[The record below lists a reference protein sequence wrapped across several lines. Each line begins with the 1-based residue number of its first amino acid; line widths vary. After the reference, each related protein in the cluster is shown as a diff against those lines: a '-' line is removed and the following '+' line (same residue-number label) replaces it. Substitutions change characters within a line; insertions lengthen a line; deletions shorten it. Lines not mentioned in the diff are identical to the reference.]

1 MSLPENLGRL
11 SSALTSDASL
21 NIGVGVT
28 PSGSFKL
35 EVGTTSKF
43 TGVATFGS
51 TLSNGTYT
59 YTLPSAT
66 GTLALTSAIPANPVG
81 GTGTTNYLPKFTATS
96 TIGDS
101 LFYDNG
107 TLTAVGN
114 RVSTNSFVGLV
125 RNFNVLGT
133 DAAVRVAR
141 YTDSYATLHPTVEML
156 NYSDDGVYRRFYWD
170 NFVNGSDSYGIRQRL
185 TGGGPTTNGTVIDQT
200 RLTIFSGGN
209 VGINTTTD
217 AGYKLDVN
225 GTVNLSGALSGTSA
239 TFSGTSGVTLT
250 TNGVSGQWSTRI
262 NGNSTAGSSYGLGVY
277 AGINSSDDSFRV
289 HSYSGTQYFAVR
301 GDGLATFSGTNANIQ
316 LGATAAIATSDNLR
330 HIFAGI
336 GAFIGQDTNGEA
348 NIGNNI
354 YYSTGFKRRV
364 TGFASNVRF
373 NDGNIYL
380 QVAASG
386 AADSAITWTNAL
398 TIASTGEA
406 TFSSSVTATKFI
418 TTNTSGAI
426 LDPTSSG
433 VNSSY
438 LYAQNTGGIFYFG
451 KETSTGSA
459 FSATAY
465 ASVLYSSGAYP
476 MEFFTDA
483 TKRLTIASTGAATFS
498 SANQALGGAFNTV
511 GNLLISSTDSFAINT
526 GGSLSLGGK
535 YNSAG
540 TPIATFARIHGKKEN
555 ATVDDTSGYLAFET
569 VPGATANLTERM
581 RITSGGYVLVGTTTS
596 NSYPFEVAADAGGNL
611 LYLKRSLAFSDIFM
625 GGTTA
630 AATQLFVRSGGSV
643 GVRLDTGAGSWTSA
657 SDERLK
663 NISGN
668 IENAT
673 KKLNTLRAVNFTWKS
688 DKENTNNLGL
698 IAQDVIKVFP
708 ELVSE
713 SSQDGMY
720 GVRYQ
725 DLIPVLV
732 KAIQE
737 QQAQIEE
744 LKALIK

>member
-35 EVGTTSKF
+35 EVSTTSKF

-51 TLSNGTYT
+51 TLSNGTYS

-81 GTGTTNYLPKFTATS
+81 GTGTTNYLPKFTATT

-239 TFSGTSGVTLT
+239 TFSGT
-250 TNGVSGQWSTRI
+250 
-262 NGNSTAGSSYGLGVY
+262 
-277 AGINSSDDSFRV
+277 
-289 HSYSGTQYFAVR
+289 
-301 GDGLATFSGTNANIQ
+301 NANIQ

-336 GAFIGQDTNGEA
+336 GAFIGQDANGEA

-406 TFSSSVTATKFI
+406 TFSSSVTTGATSTLKATGNSFTNGSLI
-418 TTNTSGAI
+418 LKNSDGTTNTYLTNAGGGFYLSNNGTTANLSI
-426 LDPTSSG
+426 L
-433 VNSSY
+433 
-438 LYAQNTGGIFYFG
+438 
-451 KETSTGSA
+451 STG
-459 FSATAY
+459 
-465 ASVLYSSGAYP
+465 
-476 MEFFTDA
+476 E
-483 TKRLTIASTGAATFS
+483 ATFS
-498 SANQALGGAFNTV
+498 SSIAAGSDISANAGSSLRVYRPDSSYPSASWFWNINMSS
-511 GNLLISSTDSFAINT
+511 GNLLGFAVNGGTSKMVIDISGNVGIGVTPSAWASAFKALQVGTA
-526 GGSLSLGGK
+526 SLSQNNNTTAYIGSNWVSESGGDK
-535 YNSAG
+535 YITTNAAAVYAQNSGEHIWYTAPSGTAG
-540 TPIATFARIHGKKEN
+540 NTVTF
-555 ATVDDTSGYLAFET
+555 
-569 VPGATANLTERM
+569 TERM
-581 RITSGGYVLVGTTTS
+581 RILSGGNVLINCTS
-596 NSYPFEVAADAGGNL
+596 VPSSSVSG
-611 LYLKRSLAFSDIFM
+611 
-625 GGTTA
+625 
-630 AATQLFVRSGGSV
+630 FVIN
-643 GVRLDTGAGSWTSA
+643 GAS
-657 SDERLK
+657 
-663 NISGN
+663 SGN
-668 IENAT
+668 ISSSGSSTGAYNHFLFYNGNGLVGYIQT
-673 KKLNTLRAVNFTWKS
+673 SGYTTTYGTSSDYRLKKDVQPITDALARIQLLNPVKYKWKCDDS
-688 DKENTNNLGL
+688 DGEGF
-698 IAQDVIKVFP
+698 IAHELQEIIPSSVIGEK
-708 ELVSE
+708 
-713 SSQDGMY
+713 DGEEMQ
-720 GVRYQ
+720 GVDYSK
-725 DLIPVLV
+725 IVPILV

-737 QQAQIEE
+737 QQAQIEA
-744 LKALIK
+744 LKLLIK

>member
-225 GTVNLSGALSGTSA
+225 GTVNLSGALAGTSA
-239 TFSGTSGVTLT
+239 TFSGNVSLS
-250 TNGVSGQWSTRI
+250 NSNLLLGVS
-262 NGNSTAGSSYGLGVY
+262 
-277 AGINSSDDSFRV
+277 
-289 HSYSGTQYFAVR
+289 
-301 GDGLATFSGTNANIQ
+301 
-316 LGATAAIATSDNLR
+316 
-330 HIFAGI
+330 
-336 GAFIGQDTNGEA
+336 
-348 NIGNNI
+348 
-354 YYSTGFKRRV
+354 K
-364 TGFASNVRF
+364 
-373 NDGNIYL
+373 
-380 QVAASG
+380 
-386 AADSAITWTNAL
+386 
-398 TIASTGEA
+398 
-406 TFSSSVTATKFI
+406 TKF
-418 TTNTSGAI
+418 
-426 LDPTSSG
+426 
-433 VNSSY
+433 
-438 LYAQNTGGIFYFG
+438 
-451 KETSTGSA
+451 
-459 FSATAY
+459 
-465 ASVLYSSGAYP
+465 
-476 MEFFTDA
+476 
-483 TKRLTIASTGAATFS
+483 
-498 SANQALGGAFNTV
+498 
-511 GNLLISSTDSFAINT
+511 NL
-526 GGSLSLGGK
+526 
-535 YNSAG
+535 
-540 TPIATFARIHGKKEN
+540 E
-555 ATVDDTSGYLAFET
+555 
-569 VPGATANLTERM
+569 
-581 RITSGGYVLVGTTTS
+581 
-596 NSYPFEVAADAGGNL
+596 
-611 LYLKRSLAFSDIFM
+611 
-625 GGTTA
+625 
-630 AATQLFVRSGGSV
+630 
-643 GVRLDTGAGSWTSA
+643 
-657 SDERLK
+657 
-663 NISGN
+663 
-668 IENAT
+668 
-673 KKLNTLRAVNFTWKS
+673 
-688 DKENTNNLGL
+688 
-698 IAQDVIKVFP
+698 
-708 ELVSE
+708 
-713 SSQDGMY
+713 
-720 GVRYQ
+720 
-725 DLIPVLV
+725 
-732 KAIQE
+732 
-737 QQAQIEE
+737 
-744 LKALIK
+744 